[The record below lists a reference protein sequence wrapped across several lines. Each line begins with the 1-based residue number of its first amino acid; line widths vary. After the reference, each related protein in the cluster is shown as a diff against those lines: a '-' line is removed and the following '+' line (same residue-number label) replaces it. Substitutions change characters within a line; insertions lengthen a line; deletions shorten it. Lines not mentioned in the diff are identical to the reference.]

1 LRPGR
6 QQARLRAAPVGIREL
21 AFASGSIAGDY
32 SDGDQMT
39 DDSLESK
46 ALPSAMTE
54 DDAPD
59 RVRNS
64 LLAALAIA
72 LAVFVLNALRGLLA
86 EVRYEDIVAEIA
98 DMSTL
103 RLGLAMAATSA
114 SYLALTGYDAS
125 ALRYAG
131 AKVRT
136 STVMLTAFIAYA
148 LSNTVGLG
156 VLTGGAVRLRL
167 YSAAGVEAQQVAQAV
182 GFNAVAFGVGMTTFG
197 AIGLGWDAV
206 ALADTIGLPPLLLQA
221 LALAVLLTVAAFI
234 VLCQRRREVQ
244 IHADWTVQLPPAGL
258 VVRQLLISAL
268 DLSFAAAAL
277 WCLLPDG
284 AVALPSFVAFYV
296 VGIAL
301 GVVSHV
307 PGGLGVF
314 EAVILLACAGRV
326 PAEQVAGALVLYRV
340 IYYLLPLVVAVLLLA
355 AYELRAG
362 AAAPFARAAVRMLP
376 AVLASM
382 TVMVGVVLLLSGM
395 TPLADDVAEL
405 LSVHVPL
412 PLVEAAH
419 LFGSVAGLVL
429 LFVARGLFHRLDAA
443 WWAALVV
450 VLIAGVMALPNGV
463 NLREATGLIFFAGLL
478 VVTRRHFERRSS
490 LFEQSFEPLWWLCVV
505 TVLGV
510 SLWMLLFAYQ
520 DVEYAH
526 ELWWQFEFDAHA
538 PRSLRALM
546 AVAVIAFALALGQLF
561 RVARMRL
568 EAPSELDLARVMK
581 VLERQTSADA
591 YLALM
596 GDKHLLFSDSGEAFI
611 MYGQRGRSW
620 ISLFDPIGPSAEWS
634 ELVWRFIE
642 LAHAHGGR
650 PAFYQVRPQSLPI
663 YLDAGMRVY
672 KLGEEAHVPL
682 AEFSLKGSRRAN
694 LRQGVN
700 RAEREGLVFEV
711 IPSEQVPAMLP
722 ALRAVSDAW
731 LDEHQT
737 QEKAFSLG
745 AFDEAYILRQPVA
758 VVRHG
763 ERLVAFAT
771 LLCPPLKTE
780 VSLDLMRQIPDAP
793 YGTMDFL
800 FVRLLLHFQAEGY
813 QRFCLGMAPMSGM
826 IAHPLAT
833 RWHRLGRLVFEHG
846 ERFYNFRGLRGFKE
860 KFDPV
865 WEPRYLAAP
874 GGLAPL
880 LALTD
885 TAALI
890 SGGLRGII
898 AK

>member
-1 LRPGR
+1 MKDNRPPAADPPR
-6 QQARLRAAPVGIREL
+6 SAR
-21 AFASGSIAGDY
+21 D
-32 SDGDQMT
+32 
-39 DDSLESK
+39 
-46 ALPSAMTE
+46 E
-54 DDAPD
+54 DTPD
-59 RVRNS
+59 RVRAW
-64 LLAALAIA
+64 LLAALACA
-72 LAVFVLNALRGLLA
+72 LALLVLHALSGLLA
-86 EVRYEDIVAEIA
+86 EVHYQDIVAEIA
-98 DMSTL
+98 DMPPS
-103 RLGLAMAATSA
+103 RLALALLATAA

-131 AKVRT
+131 ASVRRG
-136 STVMLTAFIAYA
+136 TVMVTAFIAYA

-182 GFNAVAFGVGMTTFG
+182 GFNALAFGVGMTTFG
-197 AIGLGWDAV
+197 AIGLGWDAS
-206 ALADTIGLPPLLLQA
+206 ALADTVGVPAWLLQLIA
-221 LALAVLLTVAAFI
+221 LGVLFCVAAFI
-234 VLCQRRREVQ
+234 VVCAQRREIR
-244 IHADWTVQLPPAGL
+244 IHAHWQLRLPPAGL
-258 VVRQLLISAL
+258 VLRQLLISAL

-277 WCLLPDG
+277 WCLLPAG
-284 AVALPSFVAFYV
+284 AVALPAFVAFYV

-301 GVVSHV
+301 GVLSHV

-326 PAEQVAGALVLYRV
+326 PTEQVAGALVLYRV
-340 IYYLLPLVVAVLLLA
+340 IYYLLPLAVAVLLLA
-355 AYELRAG
+355 ACELRAS

-382 TVMVGVVLLLSGM
+382 TVMTGVVLLLSGM

-405 LSVHVPL
+405 LSMHVPL

-419 LFGSVAGLVL
+419 LFGSIAGLVL

-443 WWAALVV
+443 WWAAFGLVLV
-450 VLIAGVMALPNGV
+450 AGVLALPKGV
-463 NLREATGLIFFAGLL
+463 NIGEALGLASFAGLL
-478 VVTRRHFERRSS
+478 VVTRRQFERRSS
-490 LFEQSFEPLWWLCVV
+490 LFEQSFEPLWWLCVA

-520 DVEYAH
+520 DVAYAH

-546 AVAVIAFALALGQLF
+546 AVALIALVLALWQLL
-561 RVARMRL
+561 RDARIRPALPSAADVERAVAV
-568 EAPSELDLARVMK
+568 LDA
-581 VLERQTSADA
+581 QPSADA

-596 GDKHLLFSDSGEAFI
+596 GDKQLLFSDAGAAFI

-620 ISLFDPIGPSAEWS
+620 IALFDPVGAPREWP

-642 LAHAHGGR
+642 MAHGHGGR
-650 PAFYQVRPQSLPI
+650 AAFYQVSPQALPI
-663 YLDAGMRVY
+663 YLDAGLRAY

-682 AEFSLKGSRRAN
+682 ADFSLKGPRRAS
-694 LRQGVN
+694 LRHGVN
-700 RAEREGLVFEV
+700 RAEREGLRFEV
-711 IPSEQVPAMLP
+711 IPREQVPGLLP
-722 ALRAVSDAW
+722 ALRVVSDAW
-731 LDEHQT
+731 LNEHAT
-737 QEKAFSLG
+737 QEKGFSLG
-745 AFDEAYILRQPVA
+745 AFDDAYLARQPVA
-758 VVRHG
+758 VVR
-763 ERLVAFAT
+763 RDADIVAFAS
-771 LLCPPLKTE
+771 LMCPPLKSE
-780 VSLDLMRQIPDAP
+780 VTLDLMRHLPDAP
-793 YGTMDFL
+793 NGTMDFL
-800 FVRLLLHFQAEGY
+800 FVRLMLHFQSEGFA
-813 QRFCLGMAPMSGM
+813 RFGLGMAPMSGM

-846 ERFYNFRGLRGFKE
+846 ERFYNFRGLRSFKD

-874 GGLAPL
+874 GGIAPL

-890 SGGLRGII
+890 SGGLRGMIG
-898 AK
+898 KS